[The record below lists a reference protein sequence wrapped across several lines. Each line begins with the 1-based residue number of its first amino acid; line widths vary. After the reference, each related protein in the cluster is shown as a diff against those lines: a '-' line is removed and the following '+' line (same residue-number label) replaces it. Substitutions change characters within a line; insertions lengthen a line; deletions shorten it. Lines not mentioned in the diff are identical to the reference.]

1 LFGNRVHAAGPAK
14 PAHFP
19 ELESPGERLLVLES
33 SKNLLNASKKYKIYD
48 RQ

>member
-1 LFGNRVHAAGPAK
+1 LFENRVHAAGPAK
-14 PAHFP
+14 PENFP

-33 SKNLLNASKKYKIYD
+33 SRNLLNASNKYEMYD